1 MKPVLLIGV
10 AILCAR
16 AVPAQ
21 DQAPPDLGHL
31 SIEELMKV
39 KVETVYGASKFIE
52 QASDAPASIT
62 IVTADEIQRYGF
74 RTLAEVLLSVRGFY
88 VIYDRNYTYVGVRG
102 FSRPGDYNA
111 RILFLI
117 DGHRDNDNLYDG
129 AYVGTEFPV
138 DINLIDHVEII
149 RGPGSAVYGTG
160 AFVAVINVVTRR
172 GRDLNGWEISG
183 EGGSWDTSKGQVSF
197 GRRFSNQIETF
208 LSGTFYRSLGH
219 TRLFFPEFSAAATNN
234 GIAADA
240 DADKSYSLLG
250 DLMRGDFTIHGVT
263 NSRTKHIPT
272 ASFGTVFDDS
282 RTQTTDA
289 RSYVDV
295 QYTHT
300 FPDNWDVLA
309 RASYD
314 WYGYH
319 GIYIYDYAGSG
330 VPPFTKNIDLG
341 NGDWS
346 DFEFDASRIFW
357 RRHHV
362 VLGAEYRQDFTQHQ
376 KNYDEQPYVLY
387 QDNYQNLKNAAYY
400 FQDNFSVRRNL
411 ILVGALRSDWYE
423 QFGSSYSP
431 RAGLVY
437 TPLAG
442 TRLKLIFNRAFRA
455 PNRYEQFYVSNN
467 LPNDRNESNPL
478 LQPERINSYEAELEH
493 DFGKVLH
500 ATATGFENHMQNL
513 ITPDFSA
520 STGSLE
526 FTNANYQDTHGLEFE
541 ISGRFHAGWQIS
553 ASDSF
558 QNSYGPT
565 FVINAPHHLAKAN
578 VSAPLWRGKLFASFN
593 GQYTSRMS
601 STLGPVTGGFGVVNA
616 TLLAR
621 RITSNLDLSAN
632 VENLFDKR
640 YGEPGGL
647 ELREAAI
654 PQDGRSFRGRLT
666 YRFSSR

>member
-219 TRLFFPEFSAAATNN
+219 TRLFFPEFSADATNN

-263 NSRTKHIPT
+263 NSRT
-272 ASFGTVFDDS
+272 
-282 RTQTTDA
+282 
-289 RSYVDV
+289 
-295 QYTHT
+295 TH
-300 FPDNWDVLA
+300 
-309 RASYD
+309 
-314 WYGYH
+314 
-319 GIYIYDYAGSG
+319 
-330 VPPFTKNIDLG
+330 
-341 NGDWS
+341 
-346 DFEFDASRIFW
+346 
-357 RRHHV
+357 
-362 VLGAEYRQDFTQHQ
+362 
-376 KNYDEQPYVLY
+376 
-387 QDNYQNLKNAAYY
+387 
-400 FQDNFSVRRNL
+400 
-411 ILVGALRSDWYE
+411 
-423 QFGSSYSP
+423 
-431 RAGLVY
+431 
-437 TPLAG
+437 
-442 TRLKLIFNRAFRA
+442 
-455 PNRYEQFYVSNN
+455 
-467 LPNDRNESNPL
+467 
-478 LQPERINSYEAELEH
+478 
-493 DFGKVLH
+493 
-500 ATATGFENHMQNL
+500 
-513 ITPDFSA
+513 
-520 STGSLE
+520 
-526 FTNANYQDTHGLEFE
+526 
-541 ISGRFHAGWQIS
+541 
-553 ASDSF
+553 SDSI
-558 QNSYGPT
+558 
-565 FVINAPHHLAKAN
+565 VRH
-578 VSAPLWRGKLFASFN
+578 
-593 GQYTSRMS
+593 
-601 STLGPVTGGFGVVNA
+601 GF
-616 TLLAR
+616 
-621 RITSNLDLSAN
+621 
-632 VENLFDKR
+632 
-640 YGEPGGL
+640 
-647 ELREAAI
+647 
-654 PQDGRSFRGRLT
+654 
-666 YRFSSR
+666 